1 MLSIKQAETLMLTA
15 LFIVAFLPLAIM
27 VGLILLAGSITAIF
41 K

>member
-1 MLSIKQAETLMLTA
+1 MLTA

-27 VGLILLAGSITAIF
+27 VGLVLLAGFISAIF